1 MQGWEC
7 DLSNFDLAIFSIAKK
22 IDCDRIDLINYKTQ
36 KNDRFDREKYFDS
49 VSPLYAKRSN
59 RSCRSS
65 LFFED

>member
-36 KNDRFDREKYFDS
+36 KTIDSIEKNTY
-49 VSPLYAKRSN
+49 V
-59 RSCRSS
+59 
-65 LFFED
+65 